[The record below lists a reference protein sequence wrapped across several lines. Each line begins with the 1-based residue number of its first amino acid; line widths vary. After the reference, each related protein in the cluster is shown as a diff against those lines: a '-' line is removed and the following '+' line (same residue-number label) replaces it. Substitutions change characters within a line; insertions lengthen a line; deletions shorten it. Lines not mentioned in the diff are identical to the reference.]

1 MIIQTISYCRT
12 VQAKQYEPVKIEVAG
27 VPGEG
32 QTAAE
37 AFTELMQFVD
47 GQIAAACASTN
58 GAPVGTSKPA
68 DPPLKAKSKPSDK
81 AARQA
86 AMNKGNGSDPTDPP
100 FAANKTASTT
110 QSNGNKSE
118 PPATN
123 GKPKPAEKSKSQK
136 ELREAFDKEVSY
148 TMESQSLEELAS
160 RFIDLTDMA
169 KGITFKVVSTDEYC
183 DVLDGVSDRYQQ
195 LGGNSGSDPDSSK
208 VIIARGK
215 AERQRVAHALQELAN
230 AKLQEAAA

>member
-58 GAPVGTSKPA
+58 GAPVGTAKSS
-68 DPPLKAKSKPSDK
+68 DPPLKGKSKPSDK

-86 AMNKGNGSDPTDPP
+86 AMNKGNGSDPTPAATATPP
-100 FAANKTASTT
+100 TS
-110 QSNGNKSE
+110 
-118 PPATN
+118 PPPGKTN
-123 GKPKPAEKSKSQK
+123 GKPAASSKSQK

-148 TMESQSLEELAS
+148 TMESESLEELAS

-169 KGITFKVVSTDEYC
+169 KGVTFKLVPVDEYQ

-215 AERQRVAHALQELAN
+215 AERQRVAHALQEAAN

>member
-58 GAPVGTSKPA
+58 GAAIGTAKSS
-68 DPPLKAKSKPSDK
+68 DPPLKSKSKSSDK

-86 AMNKGNGSDPTDPP
+86 AMGAKNAENPTPAATAAQPTSPP
-100 FAANKTASTT
+100 PGK
-110 QSNGNKSE
+110 
-118 PPATN
+118 TN
-123 GKPKPAEKSKSQK
+123 GKPATKSQE

-148 TMESQSLEELAS
+148 TMESESLQELAS

-169 KGITFKVVSTDEYC
+169 KGITFKIVSMDEYC

-195 LGGNSGSDPDSSK
+195 LGGNSGSDPDSVK

-215 AERQRVAHALQELAN
+215 AERQRIAHALQDAAN